1 MVTDSTFH
9 ISINCQTCL
18 HSTWEQRMQ
27 SQSPPIIPNTCH
39 CLSFWLEPAYV
50 GVKCNL
56 TAVLICNSLMTKN
69 VENVFMSVL
78 AVCTSPLERC
88 LCKST
93 TIFHLFVFLLLSYK
107 SFLHMWLWVTYQAY
121 DLQYFSY
128 SVGCLCTFLA
138 SFAAGKFLILMQFI
152 LSVSFSCHLCFWHF
166 I

>member
-1 MVTDSTFH
+1 M
-9 ISINCQTCL
+9 
-18 HSTWEQRMQ
+18 
-27 SQSPPIIPNTCH
+27 
-39 CLSFWLEPAYV
+39 

-107 SFLHMWLWVTYQAY
+107 SFLHMWL
-121 DLQYFSY
+121 
-128 SVGCLCTFLA
+128 
-138 SFAAGKFLILMQFI
+138 
-152 LSVSFSCHLCFWHF
+152 
-166 I
+166 